1 MSEQVT
7 ATYGDAIAIKNV
19 EDDLRALGIPS
30 ETIFV
35 DADNRKI
42 RVKTPDATRDEILEV
57 LKRHQPVEI
66 R

>member
-1 MSEQVT
+1 MTEEVV
-7 ATYGDAIAIKNV
+7 ATYGDALAIKNA

-35 DADNRKI
+35 DPDNRKI
-42 RVKTPDATRDEILEV
+42 RVKTPEATKDEILEV
-57 LKRHQPVEI
+57 LNRHQPVEV